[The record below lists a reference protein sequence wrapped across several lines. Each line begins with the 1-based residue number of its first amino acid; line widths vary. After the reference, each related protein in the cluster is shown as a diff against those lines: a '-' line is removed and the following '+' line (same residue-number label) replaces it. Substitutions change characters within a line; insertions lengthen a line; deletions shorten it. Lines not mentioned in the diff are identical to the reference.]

1 MGTNMKEAYLK
12 AEGLGKPI
20 VKRAL
25 AIKQRLDEYYTGKPC
40 KNGHVAA
47 RDVTYSYCKECYGS
61 HQELHRAQG
70 AKQYQKVKAK
80 RLEMGSSKK
89 IDLLQRII
97 ELERYAKELNAK
109 LDKVALAQLGIV
121 EPEPDWSVQGFIALS
136 ESLETSPKI
145 MGIIY
150 NLSKMLG
157 GDELAIFK
165 RAEAIWQSPTDGH
178 HMAIRFHL
186 STGDSEDLDLIWSG
200 EPYNFVR
207 N

>member
-1 MGTNMKEAYLK
+1 MKEAYQK
-12 AEGLGKPI
+12 AESLGRPI
-20 VKRAL
+20 VKRAMAVRQGL
-25 AIKQRLDEYYTGKPC
+25 EEYFTGKPC
-40 KNGHVAA
+40 ENGHISA
-47 RDVTYSYCKECYGS
+47 RKTVGYYCTDCYSSHDEFKKSQAQKSYTKIKEKRIALGP
-61 HQELHRAQG
+61 
-70 AKQYQKVKAK
+70 AKKA
-80 RLEMGSSKK
+80 
-89 IDLLQRII
+89 DLLKRII
-97 ELERYAKELNAK
+97 ELENYVKELSAK

-157 GDELAIFK
+157 GAEEAIFH
-165 RAEAIWQSPTDGH
+165 RAEAIWQAPTDGH

-186 STGDSEDLDLIWSG
+186 STAEGEDLDLIWSG
-200 EPYNFVR
+200 QPYKFVR